1 MYLGT
6 HAKRSPDKPA
16 VINTT
21 TDAVLTYRELDDASN
36 QFAQF
41 LYAKGLRRGDHIA
54 LFMENNA
61 KFFIVAWAA
70 FRSGLYV
77 TTINRYLTA
86 EEAAYI
92 GNDCKAQALVTT
104 FALRKVATELPA
116 LIRNCP
122 HRLMTDGTVDGW
134 ESFENTISAYPTEKL
149 AEEWRGDSMLY
160 SSGTTGRPKGVKRPL
175 TDAKIYEAPGL
186 QDDFQLTEDSV
197 YLSPAPLYHAA
208 PFAFTMGT
216 LHIGATV
223 VMMEKFDP
231 VDALRCIEKY
241 KITHSQW
248 VPTMFIRMLKLDEED
263 RAGWDLSSH
272 RIAVHAAA
280 PCPVDIKRQ
289 MIDWWG
295 PILVEYYAG
304 SENNGTTIIT
314 SEEWLDHPG
323 SVGRP
328 ENGILHICDDAGVE
342 LSAGERGT
350 IYFEQ
355 EVMLFEYHN
364 APEKTRDAQHPLHP
378 NWSSLGDIGYVDDEG
393 YLYLTDR
400 KAYMI
405 ISGGVNIYPQ
415 EIEDA
420 LVLHH
425 KVADVAVFGVPN
437 PDMGEEVKA
446 VVQAAPGEIS
456 LDDLEAEL
464 IEWARKRL
472 AHYKVP
478 KTIDF
483 MDELPRLP
491 TGKLYKRLLRDKY
504 LEVLSV

>member
-1 MYLGT
+1 M
-6 HAKRSPDKPA
+6 
-16 VINTT
+16 
-21 TDAVLTYRELDDASN
+21 
-36 QFAQF
+36 
-41 LYAKGLRRGDHIA
+41 
-54 LFMENNA
+54 
-61 KFFIVAWAA
+61 
-70 FRSGLYV
+70 
-77 TTINRYLTA
+77 
-86 EEAAYI
+86 
-92 GNDCKAQALVTT
+92 
-104 FALRKVATELPA
+104 
-116 LIRNCP
+116 
-122 HRLMTDGTVDGW
+122 
-134 ESFENTISAYPTEKL
+134 
-149 AEEWRGDSMLY
+149 
-160 SSGTTGRPKGVKRPL
+160 
-175 TDAKIYEAPGL
+175 
-186 QDDFQLTEDSV
+186 
-197 YLSPAPLYHAA
+197 
-208 PFAFTMGT
+208 
-216 LHIGATV
+216 
-223 VMMEKFDP
+223 
-231 VDALRCIEKY
+231 
-241 KITHSQW
+241 
-248 VPTMFIRMLKLDEED
+248 VPTMFVKLLKLPEEVRKSYD
-263 RAGWDLSSH
+263 VSSLEFV
-272 RIAVHAAA
+272 IHAAA
-280 PCPVDIKRQ
+280 PCPVPVKEQ